1 MVITYKISSSVIEV
15 SPGFLME
22 TRTILVGITLCFTE
36 IQEGTSF
43 LAMTLLFS
51 LMLSQCQ

>member
-15 SPGFLME
+15 SPGFPTE